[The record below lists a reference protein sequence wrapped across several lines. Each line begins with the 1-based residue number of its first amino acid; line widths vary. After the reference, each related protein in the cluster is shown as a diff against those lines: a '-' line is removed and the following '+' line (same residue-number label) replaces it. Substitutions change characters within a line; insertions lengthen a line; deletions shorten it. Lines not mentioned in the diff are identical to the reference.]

1 MQQAKDFFAESEDV
15 FALVSGLSEEVLT
28 TATAFKQ
35 WSIADII
42 QHLHFWNEAALLS
55 LSDAAGFEK
64 FFKPVGAHI
73 FSGKDLK
80 SYEREYFANVSASEL
95 IAAWQSMYRATAA
108 AFEQADPSQRV
119 AWVGPS
125 MSARSSITARQMETW
140 SHAQAIYDVLGID
153 RVDQDRIRNIVVL
166 GINTYGWTFVNRKID
181 VPDPMPY
188 VRLVSPSGDVWNYGD
203 PQEDNCIQGS
213 AVAFAQV
220 VTQTRNV
227 VDTNLQVVGDN
238 ANLWMTNAQC
248 FAGAPNPV
256 PEPGVRCKA
265 PV

>member
-1 MQQAKDFFAESEDV
+1 MQQAKDFLAESDDV
-15 FALVSGLSEEVLT
+15 YALVADLSSDSFAQ
-28 TATAFKQ
+28 ATAFKN
-35 WSIADII
+35 WSIEDII

-55 LSDAAGFEK
+55 LTDAAGFEA
-64 FFKPVGAHI
+64 FFKPVGEHI

-80 SYEREYFANVSASEL
+80 LYERQHFASVTGFEL
-95 IAAWQSMYRATAA
+95 IESWRGLYQKTAEAFAT
-108 AFEQADPSQRV
+108 ADPSQRV

-140 SHAQAIYDVLGID
+140 SHAQAIYDVLGVD
-153 RVDQDRIRNIVVL
+153 RVDTDRIRNIVVL
-166 GINTYGWTFVNRKID
+166 GINTYGWTFVNRKLD

-188 VRLVSPSGDVWNYGD
+188 VSLTAPSGDVWNYGD

-227 VDTNLQVVGDN
+227 VDTDLQVVGDS
-238 ANLWMTNAQC
+238 ANLWMANAQC

-256 PEPGVRCKA
+256 PEPGVRFKA
-265 PV
+265 EV